1 MIHFPLC
8 EAFFAAKLRAM
19 KKIISTTEAP
29 AAIGP
34 YSQAVRAG
42 SLVFCA
48 GQVPLD
54 PKTGQI
60 VSEDIAEQTKRVLD
74 SVTAILKAE
83 QLTLAN
89 VVKTT
94 VFLADFGDFQKM
106 NEVYATYFTEN
117 PPARSTVGVSTLPK
131 NARVEIEAIAF
142 DDGGNGRRKDGERYV
157 RLMNDDLL
165 ALFRQTGALLDGHFV
180 LRSGLHSRQFFQCA
194 LLLQHTENRRRRLRT
209 ARR

>member
-1 MIHFPLC
+1 
-8 EAFFAAKLRAM
+8 M
-19 KKIISTTEAP
+19 KKIISTTDAP

-60 VSEDIAEQTKRVLD
+60 VSEDIVEQTRRVLD
-74 SVTAILKAE
+74 SVTAILRAE

-94 VFLADFGDFQKM
+94 VFLADFGDFPKM
-106 NEVYATYFTEN
+106 NEVYATYFPEN

-131 NARVEIEAIAF
+131 NARVEIEAIAY
-142 DDGGNGRRKDGERYV
+142 DGGKEGGREASDILGE
-157 RLMNDDLL
+157 
-165 ALFRQTGALLDGHFV
+165 
-180 LRSGLHSRQFFQCA
+180 
-194 LLLQHTENRRRRLRT
+194 
-209 ARR
+209 